1 MPATLDTRGRQKPP
15 EANAPGV
22 FVRARGA
29 TSGRLYFLKLTE
41 TVIWSPFLLV
51 SSTLV
56 FVPELATLVEPGG
69 LSADQ

>member
-1 MPATLDTRGRQKPP
+1 
-15 EANAPGV
+15 
-22 FVRARGA
+22 
-29 TSGRLYFLKLTE
+29 LKLTE